1 MLFVTEELSV
11 DEFKFANEKAVVSST
26 LLVSL
31 YRLSN
36 SGNQMLPAIQ
46 TAIFSITV
54 RGCV

>member
-46 TAIFSITV
+46 TAIFQS
-54 RGCV
+54 